1 MGKVLHIIR
10 KKPLMLLATSL
21 SYICLTGLL
30 KWRLNLP
37 IEAIW
42 YITGGLLGVYFLDFA
57 EEFFHLTPSPFR
69 TMVFAG
75 LFTVV
80 SLFIVSSSVSF
91 VGRGLVLSVY
101 LTMILRLVAEWRV
114 CGNLDSWCRMVAGPV
129 SAQAQRWLFA
139 AFFLVFI
146 LATALFI
153 L

>member
-30 KWRLNLP
+30 KWRLNPP

-42 YITGGLLGVYFLDFA
+42 YIIGGLLGIYFLDFA

-69 TMVFAG
+69 TFIFAG
-75 LFTVV
+75 LFAVV
-80 SLFIVSSSVSF
+80 SLFIVTSSGSF
-91 VGRGLVLSVY
+91 VGSGLVLSLY
-101 LTMILRLVAEWRV
+101 LTMILRLVAEWRA

-129 SAQAQRWLFA
+129 SIRAQRWFFA
-139 AFFLVFI
+139 AFFLVFV
-146 LATALFI
+146 LATVLFI
-153 L
+153 A